1 MGDLLISEVDFDPA
15 GAGPLQTD
23 MGVMRPAYSPSL
35 GSYPRPD
42 IRLFYSA
49 GNPAEEGRI
58 PYRVAGG
65 SVTAL
70 WTGRQAESMLLFTG
84 MDHAGAER

>member
-1 MGDLLISEVDFDPA
+1 MRRVLNQTLSDFDPA

-23 MGVMRPAYSPSL
+23 MGIMRLAYSPSL

-49 GNPAEEGRI
+49 GSPA
-58 PYRVAGG
+58 
-65 SVTAL
+65 
-70 WTGRQAESMLLFTG
+70 
-84 MDHAGAER
+84 